1 MAHKDDLDTSFM
13 KNPTVAHEES
23 DVSVR
28 PLALFMIWLSVA
40 TAVVM
45 LLMWGLFKY
54 FEAEAAR
61 LDKLERPPLAS
72 ERNPIP
78 PKPLLQLGPTKPG
91 QEAPDKSNNSPLSE
105 INAVREEENA
115 RLENYTWADQ
125 SKGVVSLPIERAKE
139 LALER
144 GLFKSRPQ
152 PAAAA
157 TAAGESSPPA
167 TGEPQGAAPAAG
179 NAPGHGAEKQH

>member
-1 MAHKDDLDTSFM
+1 MAHKDELDTSFI

-23 DVSVR
+23 DVRVR

-54 FEAEAAR
+54 FDAEAAR

-91 QEAPDKSNNSPLSE
+91 QNAPDETNNSPLSE
-105 INAVREEENA
+105 VNAVRKEENA
-115 RLENYTWADQ
+115 KLENYTWADQ

-152 PAAAA
+152 PAATP
-157 TAAGESSPPA
+157 TASESPTPG
-167 TGEPQGAAPAAG
+167 TGENHGPGQPTG
-179 NAPGHGAEKQH
+179 NAPGQGEPTKH